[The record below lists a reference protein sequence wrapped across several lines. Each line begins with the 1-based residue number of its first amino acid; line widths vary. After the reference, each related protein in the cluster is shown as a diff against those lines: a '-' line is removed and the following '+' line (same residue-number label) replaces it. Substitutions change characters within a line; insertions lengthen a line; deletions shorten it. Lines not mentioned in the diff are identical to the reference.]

1 MLLLQDIVRG
11 TSYLKNWLPFSLS
24 LSIYL
29 SSVANPWIYGYK
41 STEIRNGVHRLV
53 QDFLKCIGYKTSK
66 YTYPVNVMVASTM
79 NAEHAAAVQLNRIT
93 ATPIIGKLPVT
104 NLSPMKYTNILMST
118 LHESELTST
127 TTTICR
133 LDTAACLTHDYSGL
147 LEINDHIHGTPCWRT
162 NRHRPIDKSYV
173 LRSSNYYL
181 ISSGVVSKE

>member
-1 MLLLQDIVRG
+1 MKKFKKKESFYYFSQVLLLQDIVRG

-147 LEINDHIHGTPCWRT
+147 LEINDHIHGTPC
-162 NRHRPIDKSYV
+162 
-173 LRSSNYYL
+173 
-181 ISSGVVSKE
+181 